1 MNRILLLISAVLW
14 FVSGC
19 AMGPNYQR
27 PPVSSPA
34 QFRDAAE
41 AAPGREAESLADLS
55 WFELYQDDQL
65 RELIRTALENN
76 YDIRIAVARVLEAR
90 AKVTGTGSA
99 LFPQIDA
106 GAGAARQRTSENVY
120 PYTES
125 SNRANLESNY
135 FQGGF
140 NLNWELDIW
149 GRIRRQ
155 TEAARAEWLAQEWAQ
170 RAVTISI
177 LAEVARAYLDLRE
190 LDLELE
196 IAQRTLASRERSLEL
211 IKLRKQEGV
220 ETRLEVRQA
229 ETLVYSASARI
240 PALEGQIRQT
250 ENELSVLLGRSPGD
264 IPRGPALTQQPVP
277 PEIPAGLPSDLLERR
292 PDIRE
297 SEETLIAAN
306 AQIGVA
312 KALYFPRLSLTGFL
326 GLESQDLEDFIS
338 SHSDTWSIAA
348 NALQPVFNAGRI
360 RSMNDEARARY
371 LQMLAQYDKV
381 IQNAFREVSDT
392 LIGYRKTREQRAQQ
406 ELLVQS
412 LQDRLR
418 LANRRFIGGIDS
430 YLQVLDAEKDLFDAE
445 LSLAQIRRDELLHIV
460 YLYKALG
467 GGWREAVPGEQPV
480 QETGDGKDAKGL

>member
-1 MNRILLLISAVLW
+1 MNRTILLLPALLCC
-14 FVSGC
+14 FSGC

-27 PPVSSPA
+27 PPVSPPA
-34 QFRDAAE
+34 SFRDAPE
-41 AAPGREAESLADLS
+41 AVPGHESASLADLS
-55 WFELYQDDQL
+55 WFELYQDAQL
-65 RELIRTALENN
+65 RELIQTALENN

-90 AKVTGTGSA
+90 ARVTETGSA

-106 GAGAARQRTSENVY
+106 GAGAARQRSSENVY
-120 PYTES
+120 PYKDS
-125 SNRANLESNY
+125 PNRANLESNY

-140 NLNWELDIW
+140 NLSWELDIW

-196 IAQRTLASRERSLEL
+196 IAKRTLAARKRSLQL
-211 IKLRKQEGV
+211 TQLRKQEGV
-220 ETRLEVRQA
+220 ATRLEVRQA

-250 ENELSVLLGRSPGD
+250 ENTLSLLLARPPGD
-264 IPRGPALTQQPVP
+264 IPRGPALTGQPVP

-297 SEETLIAAN
+297 MEEMLIAAN

-312 KALYFPRLSLTGFL
+312 KALYFPRLSLTGFV

-360 RSMNDEARARY
+360 RAMNLAAQARY
-371 LQMLAQYDKV
+371 TQMLAQYEKV
-381 IQNAFREVSDT
+381 IQTAFQEVSGA
-392 LIGYRKTREQRAQQ
+392 LIGFQKTRELREQQ

-418 LANRRFIGGIDS
+418 LANRRFLGGTDS

-445 LSLAQIRRDELLHIV
+445 LALAQVQRDELLYIV

-467 GGWREAVPGEQPV
+467 GGWE
-480 QETGDGKDAKGL
+480 KDAPLEAAGGKTDDRVE

>member
-1 MNRILLLISAVLW
+1 
-14 FVSGC
+14 
-19 AMGPNYQR
+19 
-27 PPVSSPA
+27 
-34 QFRDAAE
+34 
-41 AAPGREAESLADLS
+41 
-55 WFELYQDDQL
+55 
-65 RELIRTALENN
+65 
-76 YDIRIAVARVLEAR
+76 
-90 AKVTGTGSA
+90 
-99 LFPQIDA
+99 
-106 GAGAARQRTSENVY
+106 
-120 PYTES
+120 
-125 SNRANLESNY
+125 
-135 FQGGF
+135 
-140 NLNWELDIW
+140 LDVW

-155 TEAARAEWLAQEWAQ
+155 TEAARAEWLAQEWAR

-250 ENELSVLLGRSPGD
+250 ENELSVLLARSPGD

-371 LQMLAQYDKV
+371 TQMLAQYEKV
-381 IQNAFREVSDT
+381 IQNAFREVSDA

-418 LANRRFIGGIDS
+418 LANRRFLGGIDS

-445 LSLAQIRRDELLHIV
+445 LSLAQMRRDELLHIV

-467 GGWREAVPGEQPV
+467 GGWQEDAPENQPV